1 MPWVLETGLEFEG
14 DWSAPEFKY
23 RQLVSSSNVCT
34 DNEGCHSVEGELTP
48 KSLLPATLV
57 ATPDQSALGISEDA
71 HGFEKQ
77 SAARKTANPR
87 SSIHLVRSR
96 VSVWS
101 HSSAKRL
108 FDCAAII
115 PVLPFVAPVFLLI
128 GLAVRLTSKGPV
140 LFMQKRMGLNG
151 RTFTIVKFRTLA
163 HNDGK
168 AHQTVTTADNQQ
180 FTPVGPFLRRWKLD
194 ELPQLWNVLKG
205 DMSLVGPRPKLPEHQ
220 IGKLRCRPGI
230 TGAATLAFAREE
242 SFLARLPKH
251 ELDCCYHEK
260 ILPAKQ
266 QIDLEYMARATFS
279 SDFKLLVNTVLR
291 RWDTAVMES
300 VVTGALLEDN
310 SAVSAQLVV
319 THAPMSIMSGD
330 GDLRGEQQFT
340 EA

>member
-1 MPWVLETGLEFEG
+1 M
-14 DWSAPEFKY
+14 
-23 RQLVSSSNVCT
+23 
-34 DNEGCHSVEGELTP
+34 TP

-77 SAARKTANPR
+77 SAARKQTANPR

-96 VSVWS
+96 VSAWS
-101 HSSAKRL
+101 HSNAKRL
-108 FDCAAII
+108 FDCAAVI
-115 PVLPFVAPVFLLI
+115 PVLPFVAPAFLLI
-128 GLAVRLTSKGPV
+128 GLAVWLTSKGPV
-140 LFMQKRMGLNG
+140 LFMQRRMGRNG
-151 RTFTIVKFRTLA
+151 RTFTIVKFRTLE
-163 HNDGK
+163 HNRGK
-168 AHQTVTTADNQQ
+168 AHQTVTTADNQR

-220 IGKLRCRPGI
+220 IGELRCRPGI

-242 SFLARLPKH
+242 SFLTRLPKH

-260 ILPAKQ
+260 ILPAKH
-266 QIDLEYMARATFS
+266 QIDVEYMARATFS

-291 RWDTAVMES
+291 RWDTTVMES
-300 VVTGALLEDN
+300 VLTGALLEDSS
-310 SAVSAQLVV
+310 SASAQFVM
-319 THAPMSIMSGD
+319 THAHMSILNSD
-330 GDLRGEQQFT
+330 GDLTGEQQFT

>member
-1 MPWVLETGLEFEG
+1 M
-14 DWSAPEFKY
+14 
-23 RQLVSSSNVCT
+23 VCT

-57 ATPDQSALGISEDA
+57 ATPDQSALGISEEV

-77 SAARKTANPR
+77 SAARKQTANPR

-108 FDCAAII
+108 FDCVAII

-128 GLAVRLTSKGPV
+128 GLAVRLTSKGPA
-140 LFMQKRMGLNG
+140 LFMQKRMGRNG
-151 RTFTIVKFRTLA
+151 RTFTIVKFRTLE
-163 HNDGK
+163 HGHDK
-168 AHQTVTTADNQQ
+168 THQAVTTADNQR

-220 IGKLRCRPGI
+220 IGQLRCRPGI

-266 QIDLEYMARATFS
+266 QLDLEYMARATFS
-279 SDFKLLVNTVLR
+279 SDFKMLVNTVLR
-291 RWDTAVMES
+291 RWDTKVMES
-300 VVTGALLEDN
+300 VLTGAMLEDN
-310 SAVSAQLVV
+310 SRVSAQLVV
-319 THAPMSIMSGD
+319 THAHMSILNSD
-330 GDLRGEQQFT
+330 ADLTGEQQFT